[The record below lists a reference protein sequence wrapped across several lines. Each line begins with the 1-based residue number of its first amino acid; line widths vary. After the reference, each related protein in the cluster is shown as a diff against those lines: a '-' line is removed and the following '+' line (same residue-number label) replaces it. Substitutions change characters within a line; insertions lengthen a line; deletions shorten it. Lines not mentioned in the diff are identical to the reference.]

1 MPEPDPLVVSLSDVA
16 VEEVPVDLLPPDPP
30 DFDDCEEGE

>member
-1 MPEPDPLVVSLSDVA
+1 MPEPEPLVVDLGDVA
-16 VEEVPVDLLPPDPP
+16 VDEIPVDQLPPDPP